1 MSEPQEPQNGAD
13 ENTGA
18 DQNESSLDELFPD
31 VELGEDD
38 GSEGYQNHDELD
50 HDLDELMGRAR
61 DEAPAA
67 PTEPEAAGDREL
79 EEAAGGDED
88 VLADETEVDLDAA
101 LGMTDEAAPAADE
114 APAGAAAP
122 AADGEI
128 PVLRDKVDPTRMPH
142 AGLSD
147 DDLTKLAD
155 LLTADLEARLDTI
168 IVEAVDH
175 EMDRVSTALKNAI
188 HRQLKGR
195 LPDIIAEFVSETR
208 RL

>member
-1 MSEPQEPQNGAD
+1 MSEQQEPQNGAD
-13 ENTGA
+13 GSSA
-18 DQNESSLDELFPD
+18 DEPSLDELFPD

-38 GSEGYQNHDELD
+38 GAEGYQNHDELD

-61 DEAPAA
+61 DDEPAAPEPRGGPDDAPPGDLGDEPMAGDDEPEIDLDSALEMEDDLAPAA
-67 PTEPEAAGDREL
+67 SG
-79 EEAAGGDED
+79 
-88 VLADETEVDLDAA
+88 
-101 LGMTDEAAPAADE
+101 AP
-114 APAGAAAP
+114 P
-122 AADGEI
+122 ADGEV
-128 PVLRDKVDPTRMPH
+128 PVLREKVDPTRMPH

-147 DDLTKLAD
+147 DELSRLAE

-208 RL
+208 NL

>member
-1 MSEPQEPQNGAD
+1 MSEQQEPHNGAD
-13 ENTGA
+13 GSSGA
-18 DQNESSLDELFPD
+18 TDQDEPSLDELFPD
-31 VELGEDD
+31 VDLGEDD

-50 HDLDELMGRAR
+50 QDLDDLMGRER
-61 DEAPAA
+61 EEDSAA
-67 PTEPEAAGDREL
+67 PVTSDEPDDGPSGVLESEPAVGDNEPESVRDTAL
-79 EEAAGGDED
+79 EEEED
-88 VLADETEVDLDAA
+88 IPATASAPPSASGEV
-101 LGMTDEAAPAADE
+101 
-114 APAGAAAP
+114 
-122 AADGEI
+122 
-128 PVLRDKVDPTRMPH
+128 PVLREKVDPTRMPH

-147 DDLTKLAD
+147 DELSRLAE

-208 RL
+208 SL